1 MAPCCRHRANSAI
14 AFRSSHLAVA
24 ATIPSRSALASR
36 RRPLRA
42 PLALALGA
50 LHSLALNFFALLCL
64 VLLAVS
70 PLASAR
76 SLDNAPPAYP
86 PTPDPIFESTQ
97 KPVQPS
103 FETSQKLSPYPI
115 FTFLHPFPPPPVAPY
130 PSLSPFPVLPFCFFL
145 LPPSFALLPSHSP
158 LPTSPFSLS
167 TSPFSLSTSP
177 FSLSTSPFSL
187 STSPFSLPSSPF
199 PLPPSPH
206 TTAAPSPP
214 PPKGGYDY
222 PCLWKD
228 VSNPHLSTPLYTSP
242 HLPHT
247 AAVPPPSPPSGGYDY
262 TCLWKDVSKTNC
274 SDKSVGPWGILTFI
288 VLLDVS
294 KTNCSDKS
302 IRPWGIL
309 TFPTLSCCPFPF
321 SLPPSLHAA
330 AVPPP
335 PPPSPPSGGY
345 DYTCLWKDVSKTNC
359 SDKSIGPWGILTFI
373 LHLTM
378 PNEESGGE
386 APASPRNGLSVLG
399 VFPRLGKAYATP
411 VQEPPRPES
420 PVRSVGM
427 VYAWEAP
434 NSPTAWEPHPSVTLV
449 PGGDEGPSNG
459 GESTPSTVNSAPAKR
474 ARTGGVKY
482 TQQLLWGAKPPRKP
496 PSPPR
501 VPPPVEAEELPQSD
515 ADTDEALAVK
525 DAATAVKE
533 LNIVDTIVRG
543 FASLLSNSNVQ
554 HARFMNLQLTFCQ
567 TNLEAQGIHAV
578 RWLSRG
584 EAVSRLLEVLPAAI
598 VLMKDQSPTMY
609 EVATSFKFH
618 WLLRLL
624 ADVLFELNQL
634 NLRFQQRQV
643 DVTLVAHLA
652 EQTRMRLTQR
662 YLRVPEGHTFGHGDK
677 MHLPAFIRA
686 HGKLDPDKRKMK
698 VEGVDSDGTPS
709 SHEFVLHE
717 RPLADEDPDGEAT
730 AGDATACYELSTK
743 FVREV
748 VKQLEKRPRDLSHLN
763 GSKLFLS
770 SKYLQDDDKRVA
782 AFKRWLKHLH
792 VLYRESL
799 PGLCAVDYDNSVH
812 T

>member
-103 FETSQKLSPYPI
+103 FETSKRQPVQPSQKLSPYPIFTFLRRLKTPVQPSFETSKRQPVQPSFETFQKLSPYPI

-274 SDKSVGPWGILTFI
+274 SEKSVGPWGILTFI
-288 VLLDVS
+288 VLLVAAGLIIVLLVAAGLIIVLLVAAGLIIVLLVAAGLIIVLLVAAGLIIVLLVAAGLIIVLLVAAGLIIDVS

-373 LHLTM
+373 VLVVAAGLIICT
-378 PNEESGGE
+378 PFFILYRQTQRGSRKLRICCCGRKYPEYAE
-386 APASPRNGLSVLG
+386 AEARAAAQSSDM
-399 VFPRLGKAYATP
+399 
-411 VQEPPRPES
+411 PRPPEVS
-420 PVRSVGM
+420 KFRSM
-427 VYAWEAP
+427 
-434 NSPTAWEPHPSVTLV
+434 
-449 PGGDEGPSNG
+449 
-459 GESTPSTVNSAPAKR
+459 STSSST
-474 ARTGGVKY
+474 
-482 TQQLLWGAKPPRKP
+482 
-496 PSPPR
+496 
-501 VPPPVEAEELPQSD
+501 
-515 ADTDEALAVK
+515 
-525 DAATAVKE
+525 
-533 LNIVDTIVRG
+533 
-543 FASLLSNSNVQ
+543 
-554 HARFMNLQLTFCQ
+554 
-567 TNLEAQGIHAV
+567 
-578 RWLSRG
+578 
-584 EAVSRLLEVLPAAI
+584 
-598 VLMKDQSPTMY
+598 
-609 EVATSFKFH
+609 
-618 WLLRLL
+618 
-624 ADVLFELNQL
+624 
-634 NLRFQQRQV
+634 
-643 DVTLVAHLA
+643 
-652 EQTRMRLTQR
+652 
-662 YLRVPEGHTFGHGDK
+662 
-677 MHLPAFIRA
+677 
-686 HGKLDPDKRKMK
+686 
-698 VEGVDSDGTPS
+698 
-709 SHEFVLHE
+709 
-717 RPLADEDPDGEAT
+717 
-730 AGDATACYELSTK
+730 
-743 FVREV
+743 
-748 VKQLEKRPRDLSHLN
+748 EK
-763 GSKLFLS
+763 
-770 SKYLQDDDKRVA
+770 
-782 AFKRWLKHLH
+782 
-792 VLYRESL
+792 
-799 PGLCAVDYDNSVH
+799 